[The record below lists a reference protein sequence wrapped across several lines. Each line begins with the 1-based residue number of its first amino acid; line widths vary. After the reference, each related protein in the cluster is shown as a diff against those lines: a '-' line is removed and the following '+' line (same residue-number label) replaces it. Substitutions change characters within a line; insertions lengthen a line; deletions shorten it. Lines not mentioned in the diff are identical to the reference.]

1 MNIIQLP
8 SILPGDLNLVAIN
21 QQLLANTAQLDWSAV
36 VSAPECHLAL
46 LLAGLDFSNHA
57 DVLDSEDSTMSDN
70 IAADIIRFFKKQKT
84 KTKKP
89 SSKKQVPRATPAVW
103 QQDSFL
109 ETQFVPS
116 ENDGS
121 PGQGSLLK
129 MQFVPSSKNSAV
141 EEPAPELTAAKV
153 ELETN
158 DADPTK
164 SSVLEISTP
173 YQIRAELEQAVLNDL
188 LGPAGGPEEEID
200 EARVSDRYLVGLLA
214 PQQRRVK
221 PEAFNEASAKTG
233 EIAVSVAGTVDELPE
248 QMDELAISGQG
259 TAEDGTTEVSV
270 PPAET
275 MFPSSMG
282 MTFCVSSSTKALKVQ
297 AGWGQY
303 DRIASDIN
311 FKEDG
316 TTLKIVWKRQPIQSV
331 SNPIPLAE
339 GAIPSWSIHPEYP
352 DVTVSGQIR
361 KQGEDWIVTLFL
373 VNGQKEPERLPDK
386 AWLFQPELSV
396 QSADS
401 THPDIFIQRLQRRA
415 VGKLDPALFAEDQA
429 MAMLYRNQVEF
440 AVGHGVG
447 VYAEILEGQ
456 PDRAVCISTRIV
468 PAYEVPQTTPPTPD
482 EIPGLAGL
490 VLDMKELAEAATV
503 DLPAMLNPLSAAYEQ
518 WIGEQTTR
526 ILDPAAGLAE
536 YQDAAKAAMDNCKH
550 TLERIREGLAMLQK
564 ESIAAEAF
572 QFMNCAMWQQ
582 RIHSIYAEQKR
593 QGKDIEL
600 EVIDIQKNRTWRPFQ
615 IAFILLNLPSI
626 TNLHH
631 PERCHPTD
639 AIADLLWF
647 PTGGGKTEAY
657 LGLTAY
663 TIGLRRLQGAIA
675 GRSGEHGVA
684 VLMRYTLRLLTL
696 QQFQRATTLVCAC
709 EDIRR
714 KDEAKWGTEPF
725 RIGLW
730 VGQKT
735 TPNRTEQSEE
745 VLKQKLGQYQPSS
758 GGSPHQLTNC
768 PWCGS
773 KIDPGKQ
780 HIKVESFAK
789 GQGRTLTYC
798 GDALGRCLFTQ
809 KQSPTE
815 GLPVIV
821 VDEEIYRRLPTL
833 LIATVDKFAQM
844 PWNGAVQMLFG
855 QVEGYCTRHGF
866 RSPEIEDSDSHPGKY
881 GLSAA
886 RTLPKNPL
894 RPPDLI
900 IQDELHLI
908 SGPLGTLVGL
918 YETAVD
924 SLASWE
930 VDGQTVR
937 PKVIASTATIRQ
949 ARDQVHNL
957 FLRQV
962 QVFPPEGLDVEDNF
976 FSCQRVPSEEYP
988 GRRYLGICATGRRL
1002 KVALIR
1008 VYTAVLAASQY
1019 LYEKYEDRAD
1029 PWMTLVGYFNS
1040 MRELGGTRR
1049 LVDDDIQSRLGKTDR
1064 RGLAK
1069 RLRIEVEELTSRK
1082 ASTDIPVVLDKL
1094 ETPFVP
1100 NTGKKGNLH
1109 KPLDVLLATNMI
1121 SVGVD
1126 VKRLGMMVVTGQ
1138 PKTTA
1143 EYIQATSRVGRS
1155 HPGLVFTVY
1164 NWARPRDLSHY
1175 EQFEHYHATF
1185 YQHVEALSITP
1196 FAPRAIDRG
1205 LAALLVSLVRLA
1217 GSELN
1222 ANPKAGGISRNHP
1235 YIQAAVK
1242 SILFRAWAV
1251 GGVKTR
1257 DRVQQELEAKLD
1269 YWLEQV
1275 DNSLGGTVLGYQT
1288 KKDGLTIG
1296 LLEQPGQGGWQPF
1309 TCLNSLRNVEP
1320 SIGLILDERV
1330 PDDDYRLPQPM
1341 KSEL

>member
-1 MNIIQLP
+1 MQMSWTVNPARCQI
-8 SILPGDLNLVAIN
+8 
-21 QQLLANTAQLDWSAV
+21 T
-36 VSAPECHLAL
+36 L
-46 LLAGLDFSNHA
+46 LLTLS
-57 DVLDSEDSTMSDN
+57 VSSRS
-70 IAADIIRFFKKQKT
+70 KKT

-89 SSKKQVPRATPAVW
+89 SSKQKQVSKATPAVW
-103 QQDSFL
+103 KQGSLL

-116 ENDGS
+116 ES
-121 PGQGSLLK
+121 KEASGQGSLLE
-129 MQFVPSSKNSAV
+129 MQFVPSSESTGA
-141 EEPAPELTAAKV
+141 EEPAPDPAATK
-153 ELETN
+153 LEFETTQTDTTN
-158 DADPTK
+158 
-164 SSVLEISTP
+164 SSVLELPTP
-173 YQIRAELEQAVLNDL
+173 HQIRAELEQAVLNDL
-188 LGPAGGPEEEID
+188 LGPAGGPVEEID

-214 PQQRRVK
+214 PQQRRVR
-221 PEAFNEASAKTG
+221 PEAFNEAS
-233 EIAVSVAGTVDELPE
+233 EQMDELAVSTTGTVDEVPE
-248 QMDELAISGQG
+248 QMDELAVSGQG
-259 TAEDGTTEVSV
+259 TVEDGTTEVSI
-270 PPAET
+270 PLAEK
-275 MFPSSMG
+275 MFPSSLG
-282 MTFCVSSSTKALKVQ
+282 MSFCVSSTALALKVE
-297 AGWGQY
+297 AAWGQY
-303 DRIASDIN
+303 DRVESETA

-316 TTLKIVWKRQPIQSV
+316 TTPKIVWKRKPIRSV
-331 SNPIPLAE
+331 SGPIPLAE
-339 GAIPSWSIHPEYP
+339 GAIPPWTIHPDYT
-352 DVTVSGQIR
+352 DVFVSGQVR
-361 KQGEDWIVTLFL
+361 QQRGDWIVTLFL
-373 VNGQKEPERLPDK
+373 VNGQKEPQRLPDQ

-396 QSADS
+396 QSAEPN
-401 THPDIFIQRLQRRA
+401 HPDIFIQRLQKRSM
-415 VGKLDPALFAEDQA
+415 GKLDPALFAEEQA
-429 MAMLYRNQVEF
+429 MAMLYREQVEF

-447 VYAEILEGQ
+447 VHAEILSGQ
-456 PDRAVCISTRIV
+456 PDRAVCLSTRVV
-468 PAYEVPQTTPPTPD
+468 PGYEVPQTTPPTPD
-482 EIPGLAGL
+482 EIPGLSGL
-490 VLDMKELAEAATV
+490 VLDMKELAEAAIA
-503 DLPAMLNPLSAAYEQ
+503 DLPGMLNPLTTAYEH
-518 WIGEQTTR
+518 WIAVQTDR
-526 ILDPAAGLAE
+526 ISDPATGLTE
-536 YQDAAKAAMDNCKH
+536 YQDAAKAAMDNCTH
-550 TLERIREGLAMLQK
+550 TLERIREGLALLQSDPK
-564 ESIAAEAF
+564 SAEAF

-582 RIHSIYAEQKR
+582 RIHSIYAEQQR

-600 EVIDIQKNRTWRPFQ
+600 ETIDIQQNRTWRPFQ
-615 IAFILLNLPSI
+615 IAFILLNLPS
-626 TNLHH
+626 TTDLHH
-631 PERCHPTD
+631 PDRCHPTE
-639 AIADLLWF
+639 AVADLLWF

-663 TIGLRRLQGAIA
+663 TIGLRRLQGEIA

-696 QQFQRATTLVCAC
+696 QQFQRATTLICAC

-758 GGSPHQLTNC
+758 SGSPHQLTNC
-768 PWCGS
+768 PWCGT

-815 GLPVIV
+815 GLPVVV

-855 QVEGYCTRHGF
+855 QVEGYCQRHGF
-866 RSPEIEDSDSHPGKY
+866 RSPEIEDTNSHPGKY
-881 GLSAA
+881 GLPAA
-886 RTLPKNPL
+886 KTLPKNPL

-908 SGPLGTLVGL
+908 SGPLGTLVAL

-924 SLASWE
+924 QLASWE
-930 VDGQTVR
+930 VNGQTVR

-949 ARDQVHNL
+949 ARDQVHNF

-962 QVFPPEGLDVEDNF
+962 QVFPPQGLDVKDNF

-1002 KVALIR
+1002 KATLIR

-1082 ASTDIPVVLDKL
+1082 ASTDIPMVLDKL
-1094 ETPFVP
+1094 ETPFIP
-1100 NTGKKGNLH
+1100 DKAKKGNAR

-1126 VKRLGMMVVTGQ
+1126 VRRLGVMVVTGQ

-1196 FAPRAIDRG
+1196 FAPRSIDRG
-1205 LAALLVSLVRLA
+1205 LAALLVSLVRLG

-1235 YIQAAVK
+1235 YIQAAIEV
-1242 SILFRAWAV
+1242 ILARAWAV
-1251 GGVKTR
+1251 GDAKTR
-1257 DRVQQELEAKLD
+1257 DRVKQELEAKLD
-1269 YWLEQV
+1269 YWLEQAQ
-1275 DNSLGGTVLGYQT
+1275 NSVGGTVLGYQT
-1288 KKDGLTIG
+1288 KKDGITIG
-1296 LLEQPGQGGWQPF
+1296 LLEQPGPGGWQPF

-1330 PDDDYRLPQPM
+1330 PDDDFRPPQPM
-1341 KSEL
+1341 NTELQKGAV

>member
-8 SILPGDLNLVAIN
+8 AVLPGDLDLAAIN
-21 QQLLANTAQLDWSAV
+21 QQLKNETAQLDWSSV
-36 VSAPECHLAL
+36 LSVKEEDLAIL
-46 LLAGLDFSNHA
+46 LNGLSYFDNE
-57 DVLDSEDSTMSDN
+57 VIDSENSTMSDN
-70 IAADIIRFFKKQKT
+70 IAQKVVEFLNNHPPIE
-84 KTKKP
+84 KND
-89 SSKKQVPRATPAVW
+89 
-103 QQDSFL
+103 DSI
-109 ETQFVPS
+109 
-116 ENDGS
+116 
-121 PGQGSLLK
+121 LK
-129 MQFVPSSKNSAV
+129 GLNH
-141 EEPAPELTAAKV
+141 
-153 ELETN
+153 
-158 DADPTK
+158 
-164 SSVLEISTP
+164 
-173 YQIRAELEQAVLNDL
+173 YQIRAELEKAILDDL
-188 LGPAGGPEEEID
+188 LGPAGGDYEEID
-200 EARVSDRYLVGLLA
+200 EMRVSDRYLVGLIA
-214 PQQRRVK
+214 PTQRRIR
-221 PEAFNEASAKTG
+221 PE
-233 EIAVSVAGTVDELPE
+233 ELEETPE
-248 QMDELAISGQG
+248 QIDELAVSGSG
-259 TAEDGTTEVSV
+259 TPEEGTTESSI
-270 PPAET
+270 PPAEK

-282 MTFCVSSSTKALKVQ
+282 MTFCVDGTAKAIKVK

-303 DRIASDIN
+303 DRIASETI

-316 TTLKIVWKRQPIQSV
+316 KSPKTVWKRTPIVGV
-331 SNPIPLAE
+331 SNPIPLKV
-339 GAIPSWSIHPEYP
+339 GNIPPWIIHPDYE
-352 DVTVSGQIR
+352 DVIVSGQIR

-373 VNGQKEPERLPDK
+373 VNGQKEPDRLFDK

-396 QSADS
+396 ESADN
-401 THPDIFIQRLQRRA
+401 HQPDIFIKRRQNRLL
-415 VGKLDPALFAEDQA
+415 GKLDPALFAEEQA
-429 MAMLYRNQVEF
+429 MAMLYRDFVEF
-440 AVGHGVG
+440 AVGHGTG
-447 VYAEILEGQ
+447 VHAETLPGN
-456 PDRAVCISTRIV
+456 PHRAIRLSIKVV
-468 PAYEVPQTTPPTPD
+468 PAYEVPQTTPPTIA

-490 VLDMKELAEAATV
+490 VLDMKELAEIS
-503 DLPAMLNPLSAAYEQ
+503 DLSAALSSLTTAYAD
-518 WIGEQTTR
+518 WISQQTAK
-526 ILDPAAGLAE
+526 ISDPASGLTD
-536 YQDAAKAAMDNCKH
+536 YQDAAKTAMGNCDR
-550 TLERIREGLAMLQK
+550 TLQRIQAGIDLLQTDTN
-564 ESIAAEAF
+564 AAEAF
-572 QFMNCAMWQQ
+572 RFMNRAMWQQ
-582 RIHSIYAEQKR
+582 RIHSIYAENKR
-593 QGKDIEL
+593 RGEDIEI
-600 EVIDIQKNRTWRPFQ
+600 EKIDIPKNRTWRPFQ
-615 IAFILLNLPSI
+615 LAFILLNLPSI
-626 TNLHH
+626 TQLDHI
-631 PERCHPTD
+631 ERCHPTE

-663 TIGLRRLQGAIA
+663 TIGLRRLQGTIA
-675 GRSGEHGVA
+675 GRSGEAGVA

-696 QQFQRATTLVCAC
+696 QQFQRATALICAC
-709 EDIRR
+709 EEIRR
-714 KDEAKWGTEPF
+714 QDENKWGKEPF

-730 VGQKT
+730 VGMKT
-735 TPNRTEQSEE
+735 TPNRTEQSDEF
-745 VLKQKLGQYQPSS
+745 LKQKLEKYQPTS

-789 GQGRTLTYC
+789 GQGRTLIYC

-809 KQSPTE
+809 KRSPTE
-815 GLPVIV
+815 GLPIVV

-855 QVEGYCTRHGF
+855 QVDGYCTRHGF
-866 RSPEIEDSDSHPGKY
+866 RSPEIDDSDSHPAKY
-881 GLSAA
+881 GLPTAK
-886 RTLPKNPL
+886 TIPTNPL

-924 SLASWE
+924 KLASWE
-930 VDGQTVR
+930 VNGKIVR

-957 FLRQV
+957 FLHQI
-962 QVFPPEGLDVEDNF
+962 QVFPPQGLDIKDNF
-976 FSCQRVPSEEYP
+976 FSCQRPPSKDYP

-1002 KVALIR
+1002 KAALIR

-1019 LYEKYEDRAD
+1019 LFEKEGDRVD
-1029 PWMTLVGYFNS
+1029 PWMTLIGYFNS

-1082 ASTDIPVVLDKL
+1082 NSTDIPIVLDWL
-1094 ETPFVP
+1094 ETPFSSDKSQK
-1100 NTGKKGNLH
+1100 NNRR

-1126 VKRLGMMVVTGQ
+1126 VKRLGVMVVTGQ

-1143 EYIQATSRVGRS
+1143 EYIQATSRVGRTF
-1155 HPGLVFTVY
+1155 PGLVFAVY

-1222 ANPKAGGISRNHP
+1222 LNDKAGIISRNHP
-1235 YIQAAVK
+1235 YVQAA
-1242 SILFRAWAV
+1242 IDAICDRAWAV
-1251 GGVKTR
+1251 GDAKTR
-1257 DRVQQELEAKLD
+1257 DLVKQELEAKLD
-1269 YWLEQV
+1269 YWLEV
-1275 DNSLGGTVLGYQT
+1275 AANSVGGSILGYQT
-1288 KKDGLTIG
+1288 KKDGVTLG
-1296 LLEQPGQGGWQPF
+1296 LLEQPGQSNWQPF

-1320 SIGLILDERV
+1320 SIGLILDERI
-1330 PDDDYRLPQPM
+1330 PDDDYRLPQPINEN
-1341 KSEL
+1341 S

>member
-8 SILPGDLNLVAIN
+8 AVLPGNLDLAAIN
-21 QQLLANTAQLDWSAV
+21 QKLKNGNTQLDWSSV
-36 VSAPECHLAL
+36 VSAPERHLAIL
-46 LLAGLDFSNHA
+46 LKGLDLINDA
-57 DVLDSEDSTMSDN
+57 EVLDLESSTMSDT
-70 IAADIIRFFKKQKT
+70 IAAEIIRFFDNQQKKT
-84 KTKKP
+84 KRFTCQKP
-89 SSKKQVPRATPAVW
+89 SQIDPISAKQGNL
-103 QQDSFL
+103 F
-109 ETQFVPS
+109 ETQFIPCQTQ
-116 ENDGS
+116 ETD
-121 PGQGSLLK
+121 GQGKLIE
-129 MQFVPSSKNSAV
+129 MQFVPTVSEDNAELQTEIPKIETLQSSIL
-141 EEPAPELTAAKV
+141 EPA
-153 ELETN
+153 
-158 DADPTK
+158 
-164 SSVLEISTP
+164 SY
-173 YQIRAELEQAVLNDL
+173 YQIRAELEQAVLDDL
-188 LGPAGGPEEEID
+188 LGPAGGENEEID
-200 EARVSDRYLVGLLA
+200 EQRVSDRYLVGLLA
-214 PQQRRVK
+214 PTQRRIR
-221 PEAFNEASAKTG
+221 PE
-233 EIAVSVAGTVDELPE
+233 ELEETPE
-248 QMDELAISGQG
+248 QIDELAVSGSG
-259 TAEDGTTEVSV
+259 TAEEGTTESSI
-270 PPAET
+270 PPAEK

-282 MTFCVSSSTKALKVQ
+282 MTFCVDGTAKAIKVK

-303 DRIASDIN
+303 DRIASETI

-316 TTLKIVWKRQPIQSV
+316 KSPKTVWKRTPIV
-331 SNPIPLAE
+331 GISNPILLKV
-339 GAIPSWSIHPEYP
+339 GNIPPWIIHPDYE
-352 DVTVSGQIR
+352 DVIVSGLIR

-373 VNGQKEPERLPDK
+373 VNGQKEPERLVDK

-396 QSADS
+396 ESADN
-401 THPDIFIQRLQRRA
+401 HQPDIFIKRQQKRQL
-415 VGKLDPALFAEDQA
+415 GKLDPALFAEEQA
-429 MAMLYRNQVEF
+429 MAMLYRDCVEF
-440 AVGHGVG
+440 AVGHGTG
-447 VYAEILEGQ
+447 VHAETLPGN
-456 PDRAVCISTRIV
+456 PHRAIRLSTKVV
-468 PAYEVPQTTPPTPD
+468 PAYEVPQTTPPTIA

-490 VLDMKELAEAATV
+490 VLDMKELAEIS
-503 DLPAMLNPLSAAYEQ
+503 DLSTALSSLTTAYAD
-518 WIGEQTTR
+518 WIFQQTAK
-526 ILDPAAGLAE
+526 ISDPASGLTD
-536 YQDAAKAAMDNCKH
+536 YQDAAKTAMENCDRTLQRIQAGIDLLQTDNN
-550 TLERIREGLAMLQK
+550 
-564 ESIAAEAF
+564 AAEAF
-572 QFMNCAMWQQ
+572 RFMNRAMWQQ
-582 RIHSIYAEQKR
+582 RIHSIYAENKR
-593 QGKDIEL
+593 RGEDIEI
-600 EVIDIQKNRTWRPFQ
+600 EKIDVPKNRTWRPFQ
-615 IAFILLNLPSI
+615 LAFILLNLPSI
-626 TNLHH
+626 TQLDHID
-631 PERCHPTD
+631 RCHPTE

-663 TIGLRRLQGAIA
+663 TIGLRRLQGTIA
-675 GRSGEHGVA
+675 GRSGEAGVA

-696 QQFQRATTLVCAC
+696 QQFQRATALICAC
-709 EDIRR
+709 EEIRR
-714 KDEAKWGTEPF
+714 QDEQKWGKEPF

-730 VGQKT
+730 VGMKT
-735 TPNRTEQSEE
+735 TPNRTEQSDEF
-745 VLKQKLGQYQPSS
+745 LKQKLGQYQSASS
-758 GGSPHQLTNC
+758 GSPHQLTNC

-789 GQGRTLTYC
+789 GQGRTLIYC

-809 KQSPTE
+809 RQSPTE
-815 GLPVIV
+815 GLPIVV

-855 QVEGYCTRHGF
+855 QVDGYCTRHGF
-866 RSPEIEDSDSHPGKY
+866 RSPEIDDSDSHPSKY
-881 GLSAA
+881 GLPSAK
-886 RTLPKNPL
+886 TIPTNPL

-924 SLASWE
+924 KLASWE
-930 VDGQTVR
+930 VNGKIVR

-962 QVFPPEGLDVEDNF
+962 QVFPPQGLDIKDNF
-976 FSCQRVPSEEYP
+976 FSCQRPPSEDYP

-1002 KVALIR
+1002 KAALIR

-1019 LYEKYEDRAD
+1019 LFEKEGDRVD

-1082 ASTDIPVVLDKL
+1082 NSTDIPIVLDWL
-1094 ETPFVP
+1094 ETPFSSDKSQK
-1100 NTGKKGNLH
+1100 NNRR

-1126 VKRLGMMVVTGQ
+1126 VKRLGVMVVTGQ

-1143 EYIQATSRVGRS
+1143 EYIQATSRVGRTF
-1155 HPGLVFTVY
+1155 PGLVFTVY

-1222 ANPKAGGISRNHP
+1222 LNDKAGRISRHHP
-1235 YIQAAVK
+1235 YVQAA
-1242 SILFRAWAV
+1242 IDAICDRAWAV
-1251 GGVKTR
+1251 GDAKTR
-1257 DRVQQELEAKLD
+1257 DLVKQELEAKLD
-1269 YWLEQV
+1269 YWLEV
-1275 DNSLGGTVLGYQT
+1275 AANSVGGSILGYQT
-1288 KKDGLTIG
+1288 KKDGVTLG
-1296 LLEQPGQGGWQPF
+1296 LLEQPGQSNWQPF

-1320 SIGLILDERV
+1320 SIGLILDERI
-1330 PDDDYRLPQPM
+1330 PDDDSRPLQ
-1341 KSEL
+1341 SINEIISS